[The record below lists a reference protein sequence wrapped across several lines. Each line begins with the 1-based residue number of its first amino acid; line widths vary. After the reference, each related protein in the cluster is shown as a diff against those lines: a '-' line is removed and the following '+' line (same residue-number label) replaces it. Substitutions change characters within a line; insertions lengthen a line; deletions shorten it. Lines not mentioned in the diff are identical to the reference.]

1 MMRIAGLLGVVGAL
15 MAFAFPVVFGAM
27 DPAYDASR
35 DYISELGATGAPNAA
50 AVNGFGFL
58 PTGIVLSLFAMAG
71 WAVLPRSA
79 GSFVGFVGILFFAA
93 GYVGAAFFAC
103 DAGCRPSEPSFNQTM
118 HSLFGLPG
126 YFTAPVFMA
135 SLAIA
140 ARGWPGGGWLSLVA
154 GLGTVATAVGLA
166 SFLPDSPQSGFWQ
179 RVLEAGVLTWILA
192 CGCYLLTRGN
202 RLESRRASIDLPVR
216 RE

>member
-1 MMRIAGLLGVVGAL
+1 MTRIAGLLGVIGAL

-50 AVNGFGFL
+50 AVNWFGFL
-58 PTGIVLSLFAMAG
+58 PTGIVLSLFAVAG

-79 GSFVGFVGILFFAA
+79 ASFVGFAGILFFAA
-93 GYVGAAFFAC
+93 GYVGAAFFPC
-103 DAGCRPSEPSFNQTM
+103 DAGCRPSEPSFNHMM
-118 HSLFGLPG
+118 HCLFGLPG
-126 YFTAPVFMA
+126 YFTAPAFMA

-140 ARGWPGGGWLSLVA
+140 ARVWPGGAWLSFLA
-154 GLGTVATAVGLA
+154 GFGALATAVGLV
-166 SFLPDSPQSGFWQ
+166 SFLPDSPRSGLWQ

-192 CGCYLLTRGN
+192 CGCYLVTRGN
-202 RLESRRASIDLPVR
+202 RA
-216 RE
+216 